1 VTRSHLALALALAS
15 IGACGRKSGVPAPP
29 APEITGLA
37 AVPASAQ
44 VVVGA
49 DVGKLIDTPLIARA
63 VDQFLLR
70 DATLADRWKAVHDTC
85 KLDLGK
91 QIKHVMLAIGPRPSG
106 PAGGPG
112 TGPVLMIATGNVVE
126 ADLAACVRLV
136 VGQGNGTL
144 TASTVN
150 GRTLYQAKDGN
161 RTMFFAFGRP
171 DTIVFGASEAYVT
184 EALTSA
190 KKVLDDPEM
199 AMWLGKV
206 DQNAPLWSAGRM
218 DPRVGGRLVQLTEQ
232 QLSKP
237 PLGMMVTGD
246 LAKGLR
252 LDVTVALAT
261 AEDAKKLESFTKLQM
276 DTLAAAA
283 QMMKLGTVVAKLET
297 SVDRDTVKLHADLTV
312 DDLNQV
318 LSALDRGGPPPQD
331 ATPPPSGPK

>member
-1 VTRSHLALALALAS
+1 MTRSHLALAFALAS
-15 IGACGRKSGVPAPP
+15 IGACGKKSGVPTAPP
-29 APEITGLA
+29 PEITGLA

-70 DATLADRWKAVHDTC
+70 DTTLATRWQQVHDAC

-91 QIKHVMLAIGPRPSG
+91 QIKHLMLAIGPHT
-106 PAGGPG
+106 GGPG
-112 TGPVLMIATGNVVE
+112 SGPVLMIATGNVVE

-144 TASTVN
+144 TASTVA

-206 DQNAPLWSAGRM
+206 DQNAPLWSAGHM

-237 PLGMMVTGD
+237 PTGMMITGD
-246 LAKGLR
+246 LANGLK
-252 LDVTVALAT
+252 LDVTVVLAT
-261 AEDAKKLESFTKLQM
+261 ADDAKKLESFTKIQM
-276 DTLAAAA
+276 DSLAAAA
-283 QMMKLGTVVAKLET
+283 QVMKLGPVVAKVEAT
-297 SVDRDTVKLHADLTV
+297 AVRDTVKLHADLTV

-331 ATPPPSGPK
+331 ATPPASGPK